1 MIAGAEQGPD
11 WLRTVTGK
19 QPMHWAEVE
28 PGFAAAAT
36 APSQVTHDKGH
47 GRIGQRHDTGWRAGQ
62 RRVPGEMRLRGA
74 VRFIRTTTRVET
86 AGRNRSEARYARSS
100 RALTAPAAAVCTS
113 ESACTGSP
121 ASPSGTTS
129 RVCAKAMAPDNWP
142 PSVTRPQ
149 PRPSHKR
156 PAIQKTPPKNRRSG
170 YRRSPV
176 NPRNARSAA

>member
-1 MIAGAEQGPD
+1 MLAIAVRADKAGELAAMPPLLEGLDAGARLKGAMIAVAEQGPD

-74 VRFIRTTTRVET
+74 VRFIGTTTRAET

-100 RALTAPAAAVCTS
+100 RALTAPDAAV
-113 ESACTGSP
+113 A
-121 ASPSGTTS
+121 
-129 RVCAKAMAPDNWP
+129 V
-142 PSVTRPQ
+142 
-149 PRPSHKR
+149 
-156 PAIQKTPPKNRRSG
+156 
-170 YRRSPV
+170 
-176 NPRNARSAA
+176 